1 VIERLRAEESGFTLV
16 ELIAAMAI
24 GTVVLLAGFLLL
36 DRATSVSNEIADRQ
50 DALQRGRIAMES
62 MVQQLRSQVC
72 LGDAK
77 EPITFGEATTIRFYA
92 DLGDGGP
99 HGDTMSVEE
108 RKLFYDPAT
117 KQIVEERYQGTG
129 TYPDVT
135 FPASATRKRVLLS
148 KADLIKDGAVT
159 RPLFRYY
166 AFREGGAPGELEQ
179 LPVPLSTDD
188 AARTVMVKL
197 GFVSL
202 PQRTKVRDRDSTT
215 FESDVYVRIADPSKP
230 TEGPRCL

>member
-1 VIERLRAEESGFTLV
+1 VIDRLRSDESGFTLV

-24 GTVVLLAGFLLL
+24 GTVVLLAAFLLL
-36 DRATSVSNEIADRQ
+36 DRATSVSNEVADRQ
-50 DALQRGRIAMES
+50 DALQRGRVAMES

-77 EPITFGEATTIRFYA
+77 EPITYGDATATSFYA
-92 DLGDGGP
+92 DLGDGS
-99 HGDTMSVEE
+99 TNVEL
-108 RKLFYDPAT
+108 RKLLYDTAN
-117 KQIVEERYQGTG
+117 KRIVEERYAGTG
-129 TYPDVT
+129 TYPDLT
-135 FPASATRKRVLLS
+135 FPATPTRKRVLLS
-148 KADLIKDGAVT
+148 KAELIKDGAVT

-166 AFREGGAPGELEQ
+166 AFVDGGEPGELEQ
-179 LPVPLSTDD
+179 LPVPLNTDN

-202 PQRTKVRDRDSTT
+202 PQRTKTRDRDTTT